1 MHKLVVAN
9 YKMNG
14 NIKFFRSLNIL
25 NKLKLRDTKIVL
37 CPPFLYLPIVK
48 LKNKS
53 ISLGCQNISQSINNK
68 STGEISPLML
78 KEFNV
83 RYAIIGHSERRAI
96 GETDDMVANKVINAL
111 NHDIT
116 PIICVGENN
125 KEEGLS
131 LVKTQVKAV
140 LKAIDKS
147 GIEKTKEVI
156 FAYEPVWSIGT
167 GKLPT
172 IKDIDK
178 AVKLIKTTAKSL
190 ENVKVLYGG
199 SVSGD
204 NFIDLTNSI
213 ADGFL
218 LGGVSQKL
226 EEFKKIVKGVDAW
239 KKVFYWY

>member
-1 MHKLVVAN
+1 
-9 YKMNG
+9 
-14 NIKFFRSLNIL
+14 
-25 NKLKLRDTKIVL
+25 
-37 CPPFLYLPIVK
+37 
-48 LKNKS
+48 
-53 ISLGCQNISQSINNK
+53 
-68 STGEISPLML
+68 ML
-78 KEFNV
+78 TEFNV

-172 IKDIDK
+172 VKDIDK

-226 EEFKKIVKGVDAW
+226 EEFKKIVKGVDA
-239 KKVFYWY
+239 

>member
-140 LKAIDKS
+140 LKAIDKN

-226 EEFKKIVKGVDAW
+226 EEFKKIVKGVDA
-239 KKVFYWY
+239 

>member
-53 ISLGCQNISQSINNK
+53 ISLGCQNISQFINNK

-83 RYAIIGHSERRAI
+83 CYAIIGHSERRAI

-140 LKAIDKS
+140 LKAIDKN

-190 ENVKVLYGG
+190 VNTKVLYGG
-199 SVSGD
+199 SINGD
-204 NFIDLTNSI
+204 NFTDLTNSI

-226 EEFKKIVKGVDAW
+226 EEFKKIVKGVDA
-239 KKVFYWY
+239 

>member
-1 MHKLVVAN
+1 MHKLIVAN

-48 LKNKS
+48 LENKS
-53 ISLGCQNISQSINNK
+53 ISLGCQNISQFINNK

-140 LKAIDKS
+140 LKAIDKN

-226 EEFKKIVKGVDAW
+226 EEFKKIVKGVDA
-239 KKVFYWY
+239 